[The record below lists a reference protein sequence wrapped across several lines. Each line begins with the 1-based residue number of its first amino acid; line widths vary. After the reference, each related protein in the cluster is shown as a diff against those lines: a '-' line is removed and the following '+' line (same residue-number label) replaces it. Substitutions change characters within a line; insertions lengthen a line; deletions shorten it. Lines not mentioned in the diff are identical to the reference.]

1 MGDFYH
7 RRSNVLVCTTI
18 IETGIDIPNANT
30 IIMDRADKFGLAQL
44 HQLRGRVGRSHRQ
57 AYAYLLA
64 PHPKAMTSDA
74 LKRLEAIE
82 AASELGVGFTLATHD
97 MEIRGAGE
105 LLGDEQSG
113 QIESIGFSLYMDML
127 DRAVKAI
134 QSGTTFDLDV
144 PLETIEEVN
153 LHFPALI
160 PDDYLPDVHT
170 RLIMYKR
177 IASAHSTAELDELR
191 AEMIDRFGQLP
202 TQLRQ
207 LFTTTELKL
216 AAQSLGLARIDIGQA
231 TGRVEFG
238 SETRVDPL
246 ALVQLVQREPNTFRL
261 DGGTRLRIT
270 RNLEDPDKRVAF
282 VRELLHRLTPQADA
296 ERTTA
301 DVAVGL

>member
-1 MGDFYH
+1 
-7 RRSNVLVCTTI
+7 
-18 IETGIDIPNANT
+18 
-30 IIMDRADKFGLAQL
+30 
-44 HQLRGRVGRSHRQ
+44 
-57 AYAYLLA
+57 
-64 PHPKAMTSDA
+64 MTSDA
-74 LKRLEAIE
+74 RKRLEAIE

-134 QSGTTFDLDV
+134 ESGTTFDLDV

-170 RLIMYKR
+170 RLIIYKR
-177 IASAHSTAELDELR
+177 IASAATAAELDELR

-202 TQLRQ
+202 AQVRQ

-216 AAQSLGLARIDIGQA
+216 VAQSLGLLRIDIGQA
-231 TGRVEFG
+231 SGRLEFG
-238 SETRVDPL
+238 SDTRVDPL
-246 ALVQLVQREPNTFRL
+246 ALVRLVQREPNTFRL

-270 RNLEDPDKRVAF
+270 RNLEDSAKRVDF
-282 VRELLHRLTPQADA
+282 IRELLDRLTPQADTDRA
-296 ERTTA
+296 PVE
-301 DVAVGL
+301 VAVG